1 MKAGNILKTDRVVE
15 EVPGFYGSVKLE
27 EKVIQ
32 KIWKEQDFVTESL
45 FTECGKKIVVTDCGA
60 WNLAEEGPDFT
71 GAVLMIDGVQHYGDV
86 EIHFYPNQWCQHK
99 HHQDP
104 NFEKVLLQ
112 VSVFSGNGITESV
125 HSRNGKPIP
134 TLVLLPHLFQALEE
148 YAEHYAL
155 AKLSGRLTDLDQ
167 SIAKLGNLTSLEV
180 DQLALK
186 RWQAK
191 IQFARNRLDNQ
202 QWSDVCHQWFLEIL
216 GYKRN
221 KSSMLRISQMYPLC
235 FWVEQRVDPLEI
247 FSSINN
253 WKLKG
258 SRPANHPRAR
268 LLQYAELCSDN
279 PNWTDDLMD
288 LIGSIKQAKGM
299 VGVGRK
305 PILNL
310 VKKWKDSVLCGKFA
324 PGKANTI
331 WIDGM
336 LPLLSVHSDTEA
348 FEIWKHWPT
357 GDFPQSWKSI
367 FREIGWTD
375 RSKGKVL
382 SNGMVQALIQF
393 LLEEKGELSLEK

>member
-1 MKAGNILKTDRVVE
+1 MKTDRVVQ

-45 FTECGKKIVVTDCGA
+45 FTECGKKIVVIDCGS

-125 HSRNGKPIP
+125 HTTNGKPVP

-155 AKLSGRLTDLDQ
+155 AKLSGRLTDLDR

-202 QWSDVCHQWFLEIL
+202 QWSDECHQWILEIL
-216 GYKRN
+216 GYK
-221 KSSMLRISQMYPLC
+221 
-235 FWVEQRVDPLEI
+235 
-247 FSSINN
+247 
-253 WKLKG
+253 
-258 SRPANHPRAR
+258 
-268 LLQYAELCSDN
+268 
-279 PNWTDDLMD
+279 
-288 LIGSIKQAKGM
+288 IK
-299 VGVGRK
+299 
-305 PILNL
+305 
-310 VKKWKDSVLCGKFA
+310 
-324 PGKANTI
+324 
-331 WIDGM
+331 
-336 LPLLSVHSDTEA
+336 
-348 FEIWKHWPT
+348 
-357 GDFPQSWKSI
+357 
-367 FREIGWTD
+367 
-375 RSKGKVL
+375 
-382 SNGMVQALIQF
+382 
-393 LLEEKGELSLEK
+393 

>member
-1 MKAGNILKTDRVVE
+1 MKAGNIQKTDGVVQ
-15 EVPGFYGSVKLE
+15 EVPGFYGSVKIE

-32 KIWKEQDFVTESL
+32 KIWKEQDFLTESL
-45 FTECGKKIVVTDCGA
+45 FTECGKKIVVIDCGS
-60 WNLAEEGPDFT
+60 WNVAEEGPDFI
-71 GAVLMIDGVQHYGDV
+71 GAVLMIDGVQYHGDV
-86 EIHFYPNQWCQHK
+86 EIHFYPNQWGQHK

-104 NFEKVLLQ
+104 NFDKVLLQ
-112 VSVFSGNGITESV
+112 VSVFSGNGINDPA
-125 HSRNGKPIP
+125 HAKNGKPIP

-167 SIAKLGNLTSLEV
+167 SIGKLGSLTPVEV

-221 KSSMLRISQMYPLC
+221 KSSMLRISHMYPLC
-235 FWVEQRVDPLEI
+235 VWVEQRVDPLEI

-258 SRPANHPRAR
+258 SRPMNHPRAR
-268 LLQYAELCSDN
+268 LLQYAQLCSEN
-279 PNWTDDLMD
+279 PNWTDDLVD
-288 LIGSIKQAKGM
+288 LIGSIKQAKDM

-310 VKKWKDSVLCGKFA
+310 VKKWKDSVLGGKFA

-331 WIDGM
+331 WIDAM
-336 LPLLSVHSDTEA
+336 LPLLSTHSGTDA
-348 FEIWKHWPT
+348 FEIWKNWPT
-357 GDFPQSWKSI
+357 GDFPQRWKSI
-367 FREIGWTD
+367 FSEIGWTD

>member
-1 MKAGNILKTDRVVE
+1 VKAGNIQKTDGVVQ
-15 EVPGFYGSVKLE
+15 EVPGFYGSVKIE

-32 KIWKEQDFVTESL
+32 KIWKEQDFLTESL
-45 FTECGKKIVVTDCGA
+45 FTECGKKIDVIDCGA
-60 WNLAEEGPDFT
+60 WNVAEEGPDFM
-71 GAVLMIDGVQHYGDV
+71 GAVLMIDGVQYHGDV
-86 EIHFYPNQWCQHK
+86 EIHFYPNQWGQHK
-99 HHQDP
+99 HHHDP

-112 VSVFSGNGITESV
+112 VSVFSGNGINEPV
-125 HSRNGKPIP
+125 HAKNGKPIP

-155 AKLSGRLTDLDQ
+155 AKLSGRLTDLEQ
-167 SIAKLGNLTSLEV
+167 SFAKLGSLTPVEV

-221 KSSMLRISQMYPLC
+221 KSSMLRISHMHPLC
-235 FWVEQRVDPLEI
+235 VWVEQRVDPLEI

-258 SRPANHPRAR
+258 SRPMNHPRAR
-268 LLQYAELCSDN
+268 LLQYAQLCSEN

-288 LIGSIKQAKGM
+288 LIGSIKQAKDM

-310 VKKWKDSVLCGKFA
+310 VKKWKDSVLGGKFA

-336 LPLLSVHSDTEA
+336 LPLLSTYSGTDA
-348 FEIWKHWPT
+348 FEIWKNWPT

-367 FREIGWTD
+367 FSEIGWTD

-393 LLEEKGELSLEK
+393 LLEEKGELSLEQ

>member
-1 MKAGNILKTDRVVE
+1 MKAGNIQKTDGVVQ
-15 EVPGFYGSVKLE
+15 EVPGFYGSVKIE

-32 KIWKEQDFVTESL
+32 KIWKEQDFLTESL
-45 FTECGKKIVVTDCGA
+45 FTECGKKIVVIDCGS
-60 WNLAEEGPDFT
+60 WNVAEEGPDFI
-71 GAVLMIDGVQHYGDV
+71 GAVLMIDGVQYHGDV
-86 EIHFYPNQWCQHK
+86 EIHFYPNQWGQHK

-112 VSVFSGNGITESV
+112 VSVFSGNGINDPV
-125 HSRNGKPIP
+125 HAKNGKPIP

-167 SIAKLGNLTSLEV
+167 SIAKLGSLTPVEV

-221 KSSMLRISQMYPLC
+221 KSSMLRISHMYPLC
-235 FWVEQRVDPLEI
+235 VWVEQRVDPLEI

-258 SRPANHPRAR
+258 SRPMNHPRAR
-268 LLQYAELCSDN
+268 LLQYAQLCSEN

-288 LIGSIKQAKGM
+288 LIGSIKQAKDM

-310 VKKWKDSVLCGKFA
+310 VKKWKDSVLGGKFA

-331 WIDGM
+331 WIDAM
-336 LPLLSVHSDTEA
+336 LPLLSTHSGTDA

-357 GDFPQSWKSI
+357 GDFPQRWKSI
-367 FREIGWTD
+367 FSEIGWTD
-375 RSKGKVL
+375 RSNGKVL

>member
-1 MKAGNILKTDRVVE
+1 VKAGNIQKTDGVVQ
-15 EVPGFYGSVKLE
+15 EVPGFYGSVKIE

-32 KIWKEQDFVTESL
+32 KIWKEQDFLTEPL
-45 FTECGKKIVVTDCGA
+45 FTECGKKIVVIDCGA
-60 WNLAEEGPDFT
+60 WNVAEEGPDFI
-71 GAVLMIDGVQHYGDV
+71 GAVLMIDGVQYHGDV
-86 EIHFYPNQWCQHK
+86 EIHFYPNQWGQHK

-112 VSVFSGNGITESV
+112 VSVFSGNGINEPV
-125 HSRNGKPIP
+125 HVKNGKPIP

-155 AKLSGRLTDLDQ
+155 AKLSGRLTDLEQ
-167 SIAKLGNLTSLEV
+167 SFAKLGSLTPVEV

-221 KSSMLRISQMYPLC
+221 KSSMLRISHMYPLC
-235 FWVEQRVDPLEI
+235 VWVEQRVDPLEI

-258 SRPANHPRAR
+258 SRPMNHPRAR
-268 LLQYAELCSDN
+268 LLQYAQLCSEN

-288 LIGSIKQAKGM
+288 LIGSIKQAKDM

-310 VKKWKDSVLCGKFA
+310 VKKWKDSVLGGKFA

-336 LPLLSVHSDTEA
+336 LPLLSTYSGTDA
-348 FEIWKHWPT
+348 FEIWKNWPT
-357 GDFPQSWKSI
+357 GDFPHSWKSI
-367 FREIGWTD
+367 FSEIGWTD

-393 LLEEKGELSLEK
+393 LLEEKGELSLEQ